1 MYVLGFVLHLA
12 YFATGYLFFLSVG
25 VFKLCLDI
33 SFHHFFLY
41 TTIHASRY
49 RVTINRMKIY
59 DLYVQ
64 QVKNL
69 LTQLLLAKGIEFIVT
84 VEICPLSVL
93 IRCYAV
99 HFLVS
104 PFIFDVIHLWTHGL
118 VREVGAVTP
127 TIIALIL

>member
-1 MYVLGFVLHLA
+1 
-12 YFATGYLFFLSVG
+12 
-25 VFKLCLDI
+25 
-33 SFHHFFLY
+33 
-41 TTIHASRY
+41 
-49 RVTINRMKIY
+49 MKIY

-118 VREVGAVTP
+118 VRQVGAVTP